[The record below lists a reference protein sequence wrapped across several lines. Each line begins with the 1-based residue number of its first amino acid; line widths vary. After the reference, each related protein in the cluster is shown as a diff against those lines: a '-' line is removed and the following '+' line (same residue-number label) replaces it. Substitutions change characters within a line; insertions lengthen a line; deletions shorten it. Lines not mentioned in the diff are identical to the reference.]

1 MTDET
6 KTPEELEAE
15 KAAAAA
21 AAEEAEKAAAE
32 AAAADKPKAAPKTRK
47 KTQSVELG
55 AEVDLGDKPGHLC
68 FPDGGVSSHKG
79 PARFTVAGDYRFV
92 TADGE
97 TTYRVK

>member
-1 MTDET
+1 MTDEK

-15 KAAAAA
+15 A
-21 AAEEAEKAAAE
+21 KAAAE
-32 AAAADKPKAAPKTRK
+32 AEAKAAAEAEAKEKAKPAPKSRK
-47 KTQSVELG
+47 KTPVSVELG

-68 FPDGGVSSHKG
+68 FPDGGVSSHRG